1 MPVGD
6 VTVIVPV
13 AKVQVGW
20 INVAVGVAGV
30 GGWALIV
37 TLVPKEIH
45 PFEFIA
51 LTVYVPGTTALN
63 VTLD

>member
-1 MPVGD
+1 MPMGA
-6 VTVIVPV
+6 VTMIVPV

-37 TLVPKEIH
+37 IMVPGEVH

-51 LTVYVPGTTALN
+51 VTV
-63 VTLD
+63 

>member
-1 MPVGD
+1 M
-6 VTVIVPV
+6 IVPV
-13 AKVQVGW
+13 ANVQVGW

-37 TLVPKEIH
+37 IMVPGEVH